1 MNAMQATHAV
11 TAPLSGN
18 DERSLLMRIELLLE
32 REEEVLAT
40 RDAAGLAAIAEER
53 EGLVQRLADAARK
66 RRVAP
71 KTAATDEAELI
82 ELYRRLRQRHDVRA
96 QVVRRH
102 VEHNSRAVS
111 VLAQATGQNSLYKAD
126 GSVTLRF
133 VSI

>member
-11 TAPLSGN
+11 TAPLSGD

-32 REEEVLAT
+32 REEEMLAT
-40 RDAAGLAAIAEER
+40 RDAAGLTAIAEER

-71 KTAATDEAELI
+71 KTAAIDEAELI

-102 VEHNSRAVS
+102 VEHNSRAVG

>member
-1 MNAMQATHAV
+1 MNALQATHAV
-11 TAPLSGN
+11 TTPLSGD

-32 REEEVLAT
+32 REEEMLAT
-40 RDAAGLAAIAEER
+40 RDATGLAVIAEER
-53 EGLVQRLADAARK
+53 EGLVERLADAARK
-66 RRVAP
+66 RRAAP
-71 KTAATDEAELI
+71 KTAGTEEAELI

-102 VEHNSRAVS
+102 TERNSRAIG

-126 GSVTLRF
+126 GSVALRF